1 MLGDHRTRPL
11 VLVSAGIGA
20 TPVLAMLQALAAARS
35 AREVWWVH
43 GARNG
48 REHAFRAE
56 ARQLLSQLPNGF
68 AHVRYSRPD
77 ARDVDYDAPGRITP
91 DVLRELPLP
100 ADAEY
105 RICGPTEFVAALA
118 ADLDPARVSSESFG
132 GSDPFSRPHSRGQT
146 LPWWGSRGQGSPRAG
161 NRGRACSRSRK
172 RTACPRRQAAG
183 SAPATAAARPSL
195 RARVRH
201 DPEPIAAAPPGSAL
215 LCCAVPDGDVLLDG
229 WSRAASCCRMTFGN
243 MKRTSSCM
251 TSNVSTGLRPA
262 IAEELHEAL
271 DELFRRRGARGDA
284 DDARALQ
291 PLLLHLRFLVVDQ
304 VHRPPRSRGR
314 PAHLIDNENSR
325 GHGAGAGASARRRR
339 LLGRLGGGK
348 AHEHLVQFFRDRGT
362 QAVETF
368 EVMQEDVRLSW

>member
-132 GSDPFSRPHSRGQT
+132 GSDPLSRPQLKGSDPCRR
-146 LPWWGSRGQGSPRAG
+146 WGSRGQGSPRAG

-183 SAPATAAARPSL
+183 SAPATAAARPSS
-195 RARVRH
+195 RARSDTTPSRSPPH
-201 DPEPIAAAPPGSAL
+201 RLAARCSAAPCPTAT
-215 LCCAVPDGDVLLDG
+215 CC
-229 WSRAASCCRMTFGN
+229 
-243 MKRTSSCM
+243 
-251 TSNVSTGLRPA
+251 
-262 IAEELHEAL
+262 
-271 DELFRRRGARGDA
+271 
-284 DDARALQ
+284 
-291 PLLLHLRFLVVDQ
+291 
-304 VHRPPRSRGR
+304 
-314 PAHLIDNENSR
+314 
-325 GHGAGAGASARRRR
+325 
-339 LLGRLGGGK
+339 
-348 AHEHLVQFFRDRGT
+348 
-362 QAVETF
+362 
-368 EVMQEDVRLSW
+368 